1 MHAAVLLHRYL
12 AGVLIRFGILF
23 DIFALRHAMG
33 PQKGQPASTQPAPM
47 EPSPGPLKKGRH
59 YLKADEDDEA
69 PVSERGAPREE
80 DCVLRGRESLKVTGE
95 QSPQLLLT
103 KGRHYLKAEED

>member
-1 MHAAVLLHRYL
+1 
-12 AGVLIRFGILF
+12 
-23 DIFALRHAMG
+23 MG
-33 PQKGQPASTQPAPM
+33 LQKGQPASRQPVPM

-69 PVSERGAPREE
+69 PVSEKGAPREE
-80 DCVLRGRESLKVTGE
+80 EGVLRGRESLKVTGG
-95 QSPQLLLT
+95 QSPQLLLS